1 LTSQQLEV
9 KPQFMEG
16 GMLATFPIIHGLDRG
31 LYWA

>member
-31 LYWA
+31 LY